1 MSYWTND
8 CKGKQPLV
16 SMMNIE
22 AGKREKPKIMEGSIL
37 LFDNLLHA

>member
-1 MSYWTND
+1 MSYWTHD

-16 SMMNIE
+16 SMMNE
-22 AGKREKPKIMEGSIL
+22 AGKREKPKIMEGSML